1 MPPNILVVDDH
12 ESMRRRIRSLL
23 ESAEICICCG
33 GYQPF
38 SCTRTLVPEPPAT
51 WYAVILP

>member
-23 ESAEICICCG
+23 GSAGIGICAEAATS
-33 GYQPF
+33 PT
-38 SCTRTLVPEPPAT
+38 SPPPVPERTAT

>member
-23 ESAEICICCG
+23 KSAGIGICAEAATS
-33 GYQPF
+33 PPP
-38 SCTRTLVPEPPAT
+38 VPERTAT

>member
-23 ESAEICICCG
+23 GSAGIGICAEAATS
-33 GYQPF
+33 PPP
-38 SCTRTLVPEPPAT
+38 VPE
-51 WYAVILP
+51 